1 MSRGNAKMLE
11 EEVLGKTVERKEIGD
26 MSEYKLINCLLLTAV
41 RSLLRGF
48 RESEEEE
55 ILAISSFCGSEEEKI
70 SSAKKAEEL
79 CNNMGKEG
87 VGCMKRR
94 DESGGIRRDVVG
106 WKVDVSNC

>member
-1 MSRGNAKMLE
+1 MLE
-11 EEVLGKTVERKEIGD
+11 EEVLRKTVEREELGD

-48 RESEEEE
+48 RESEEED
-55 ILAISSFCGSEEEKI
+55 IWAISSFCGSEEEKI
-70 SSAKKAEEL
+70 CLGKVSSAKKVEEL

-106 WKVDVSNC
+106 CWVTAFV